1 MPIDVEIKKD
11 EPLYRKVLIKV
22 DFIENRGETV
32 LNFLS
37 NIHFLLINWLQL
49 NQFIF
54 IVESQQ
60 KRIVNKV

>member
-1 MPIDVEIKKD
+1 MSIDVEIKKD
-11 EPLYRKVLIKV
+11 ESLYRKVLIKV
-22 DFIENRGETV
+22 DFIENRGEAV